1 VGLLK
6 KTLAVGTLGGS
17 VAAEKAAKLAA
28 EKVADARSEE
38 SKIARAEKKALDDE
52 ARAAALAQQNAER
65 EAAGIIFEGTS
76 HDSGRN
82 ARVTLYRDRIERIK
96 PRAFGSLSKA
106 SQDMEVTPIKSVT
119 SVQAKKDN
127 IRTKVTVYASGNTI
141 EFRFGHS
148 EANRFKTAIM
158 DLILGAKDA
167 PPPATAVA
175 AAPVVDVADQLE
187 KFAKLRD
194 QGILSEEEFQAQKQK
209 LLG

>member
-1 VGLLK
+1 VGFLK
-6 KTLAVGTLGGS
+6 KSLAVTTLGGS

-28 EKVADARSEE
+28 EKISDARSDEA
-38 SKIARAEKKALDDE
+38 KGARAERKAQGDAE
-52 ARAAALAQQNAER
+52 RAEALAQQQAER
-65 EAAGIIFEGTS
+65 DAAGILFEGTS

-82 ARVTLYRDRIERIK
+82 AKVTLYKDRVERFK
-96 PRAFGSLSKA
+96 ARSFGSVSKA

-119 SVQAKKDN
+119 SVQAKKDG

-141 EFRFGHS
+141 EFRFGHE

-158 DLILGAKDA
+158 GLVLEPKESPA
-167 PPPATAVA
+167 PAAAVPPA
-175 AAPVVDVADQLE
+175 PVDIADQLE

-194 QGILSEEEFQAQKQK
+194 QGILSEEEFQAQKEK